1 MNLGDRVK
9 ETSTTTGTGAVSLA
23 GAVTGFVAFSS
34 VLSNGQITF
43 YCIENGTDFEVG
55 QGTYSTAGN
64 TLARDEVFAST
75 NSGALLDWGEGTKR
89 VFITIPATFAARSM
103 PLVYTAAAAISQ
115 GQLLAQNAGGEVA
128 PASRADE
135 LQVIGVARADASPGQ
150 SVLID
155 SAPGN
160 LYTVKLDVS
169 PSSSDIGSRCF
180 LTSSSG
186 ELTLS
191 SPTTSGRVFSAGTLT
206 TSGST
211 LVKVLYNPRQLVT
224 IG

>member
-64 TLARDEVFAST
+64 ILARDEVFAST
-75 NSGALLDWGEGTKR
+75 NSGALVDWGEGTKR
-89 VFITIPATFAARSM
+89 VFVTIPATFANRGM
-103 PLVYTAAAAISQ
+103 PQAYTAASAISQ
-115 GQLLAQNAGGEVA
+115 GQLLTLNASGEVA
-128 PASRADE
+128 PANRSDE
-135 LQVIGVARADASPGQ
+135 LQLVGVARADASAGA
-150 SVLID
+150 SVLVD

-160 LYTVKLDVS
+160 AYTCKFDVA

-180 LTSSSG
+180 LTAAAG
-186 ELTLS
+186 ELTITP
-191 SPTTSGRVFSAGTLT
+191 PTTSGRVFVAGTLT

-211 LVKVLYNPRQLVT
+211 LSQVLFTPRQIVT
-224 IG
+224 IP